1 MAKFNSQTGSKFG
14 ARSKRGKDS
23 NVELL
28 RKGLTRKLD
37 IDELFDEIAELE
49 VKDRVSMKVKLLSFV
64 LPRLAQVELSIEDV
78 TVKEYLQMSE
88 SEQDSYIQ
96 SIQQ

>member
-1 MAKFNSQTGSKFG
+1 MFTKENAKEYG

-64 LPRLAQVELSIEDV
+64 LPRLSSVELDAQDLSV
-78 TVKEYLQMSE
+78 RTYLQMS
-88 SEQDSYIQ
+88 SSDQDSFIQ